1 MRIFK
6 RLRVPDLVG
15 KPTYGEV
22 CGEWV
27 FDLVRVIFGA
37 YDPETKRRAI
47 SEIFLLVPKKNGKSL
62 ISAAIM
68 VTALILNERPACELV
83 LVAPSKKVAG
93 ISFSVAV
100 GIIEADGDLS
110 ALFKVQEGVNRIT
123 HLGTQAVLEVKAAD
137 LSVVTGSKAAYVL
150 IDELHELSESKDAA
164 KIMVELRGGLLTRP
178 DGFFMMITTQSK
190 DKPTGVFRAELLKAR
205 AVRDGS
211 LVLPLLA
218 VLYELPESLSKKDG
232 WKAPETW
239 GLVNPS
245 MGAAFDASSLAV
257 KLAAAEVGDDKDMA
271 LLASQHFNVE
281 VGVVGGLAIWPG
293 ARYWDDCA
301 RPDLTLDELIRRS
314 EVAVVGADG
323 GGLDDLFGLAVI
335 GREKGSGKWLHWAK
349 GWGYS
354 DVRERR
360 PDIVPVLDDAERAG
374 EYVTCEDI
382 GQEVY
387 EACDVIDRL
396 ENAGLLPNETPAIG
410 LDSFGIAKL
419 LDELEA
425 RDYAGRFFS
434 VGQGYQLQQAVLTL
448 PRRLKDGK
456 FLHGRSGLMGWNVGN
471 AKTELR
477 GSNYTVTKAVA
488 GSAKIDLLMATFNA
502 AVLMFG
508 HPKPPKRK
516 AKPRVFII

>member
-1 MRIFK
+1 MSFHFADDAWSTAVPDWENRIVGRKSLVPELPLYDAVAEKALRIFK

-218 VLYELPESLSKKDG
+218 VLYELPESLSKKTVG
-232 WKAPETW
+232 KRRKLGVWSIRVWGRRLTRRLWRSSWPLPRLATIRTW
-239 GLVNPS
+239 RFWQANIS
-245 MGAAFDASSLAV
+245 TSRLALSV
-257 KLAAAEVGDDKDMA
+257 AWRSGRGA
-271 LLASQHFNVE
+271 LL
-281 VGVVGGLAIWPG
+281 
-293 ARYWDDCA
+293 
-301 RPDLTLDELIRRS
+301 
-314 EVAVVGADG
+314 
-323 GGLDDLFGLAVI
+323 
-335 GREKGSGKWLHWAK
+335 GRL
-349 GWGYS
+349 
-354 DVRERR
+354 
-360 PDIVPVLDDAERAG
+360 RA
-374 EYVTCEDI
+374 
-382 GQEVY
+382 
-387 EACDVIDRL
+387 A
-396 ENAGLLPNETPAIG
+396 
-410 LDSFGIAKL
+410 
-419 LDELEA
+419 
-425 RDYAGRFFS
+425 
-434 VGQGYQLQQAVLTL
+434 
-448 PRRLKDGK
+448 
-456 FLHGRSGLMGWNVGN
+456 
-471 AKTELR
+471 
-477 GSNYTVTKAVA
+477 
-488 GSAKIDLLMATFNA
+488 
-502 AVLMFG
+502 
-508 HPKPPKRK
+508 
-516 AKPRVFII
+516 